1 MTLSH
6 LSGTTMLFATEQ
18 RGTESLLDA
27 DVSVNEGDWR
37 QTAMV
42 YNVPIWNNLINSPL
56 LTSVKPVF
64 LSTAAPRPD
73 RQYCNQVVQRYVT
86 SAPLQQV

>member
-1 MTLSH
+1 
-6 LSGTTMLFATEQ
+6 
-18 RGTESLLDA
+18 
-27 DVSVNEGDWR
+27 
-37 QTAMV
+37 MV
-42 YNVPIWNNLINSPL
+42 YNVPIWNNLISSPL

-64 LSTAAPRPD
+64 LSTTAAPRPD